1 MVFQK
6 LNIKLIFEQFK
17 LQTNSK
23 FYRKLYNYT
32 VVKYLDNR
40 WIWFYRLGLYEYN
53 FLGRNTVLGGY
64 YQYNEFHSY
73 GINFSSPSLFSANVG
88 AKPIFKNGIVKSL
101 FYKQQQSKLSI
112 YEYFS

>member
-1 MVFQK
+1 L
-6 LNIKLIFEQFK
+6 LNIWTTDGFG
-17 LQTNSK
+17 S
-23 FYRKLYNYT
+23 
-32 VVKYLDNR
+32 
-40 WIWFYRLGLYEYN
+40 YRLGLYEYN

-88 AKPIFKNGIVKSL
+88 AEANFQNGIVKSL